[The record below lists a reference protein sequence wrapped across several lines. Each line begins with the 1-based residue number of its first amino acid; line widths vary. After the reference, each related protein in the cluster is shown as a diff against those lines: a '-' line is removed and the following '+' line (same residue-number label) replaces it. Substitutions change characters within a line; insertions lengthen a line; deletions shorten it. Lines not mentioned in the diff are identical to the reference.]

1 MSGEQLRS
9 EDIYIDRYDSTS
21 SEYDSD
27 ADREY
32 MPNINDFSDSSDCSL
47 SMPKKRHTSVTTNNV
62 DDVLSVTH
70 ETLGAESSDDLSE
83 SEVRPMQILCNGMP
97 NSEDT
102 TPPPEDTSQLNHII
116 MNTDKRSRCSSCYER
131 MKNEF
136 GRGHAV
142 KHAKQVKTMCP
153 GCNPSTST
161 G

>member
-32 MPNINDFSDSSDCSL
+32 MPNINDFRDSSDCSL

-62 DDVLSVTH
+62 DDVLSGTH

-83 SEVRPMQILCNGMP
+83 SEVRPMQK
-97 NSEDT
+97 
-102 TPPPEDTSQLNHII
+102 TPPP
-116 MNTDKRSRCSSCYER
+116 SRRHFTAEPHYHEHR
-131 MKNEF
+131 
-136 GRGHAV
+136 
-142 KHAKQVKTMCP
+142 
-153 GCNPSTST
+153 
-161 G
+161 